1 MAKARKV
8 KGESISAIAEALGVS
23 RVTLYRHIGWP
34 SHFPHSSEPLSRHT
48 RRIEAQVRFKA
59 CSPGETPGKV
69 VQRQFKGVRACPGRI
84 EGACALP
91 TGKVK
96 WFNNEKGFG
105 FLSRD
110 DGGDVFVHSSVL
122 PAGVDSLKPGQ
133 RVEFGVVAGQRGD
146 QALSVSLLDPTP
158 SVAAAQRKKPDELAS
173 IVQDLTTLLENI
185 TPMLEKGRYPDK
197 ASGKKIA
204 GLLRAVADQLDV

>member
-1 MAKARKV
+1 M
-8 KGESISAIAEALGVS
+8 
-23 RVTLYRHIGWP
+23 
-34 SHFPHSSEPLSRHT
+34 
-48 RRIEAQVRFKA
+48 
-59 CSPGETPGKV
+59 
-69 VQRQFKGVRACPGRI
+69 
-84 EGACALP
+84 P

-96 WFNNEKGFG
+96 WFNSEKGFG

-122 PAGVDSLKPGQ
+122 PAGVDVLKPGQ
-133 RVEFGVVAGQRGD
+133 RVVFGVVAGQRGD
-146 QALSVSLLDPTP
+146 QALSVTILDPTP
-158 SVAAAQRKKPDELAS
+158 SVAAAQRRKPDELAS

-185 TPMLEKGRYPDK
+185 TPMLEKGRYPEK

>member
-1 MAKARKV
+1 M
-8 KGESISAIAEALGVS
+8 
-23 RVTLYRHIGWP
+23 
-34 SHFPHSSEPLSRHT
+34 
-48 RRIEAQVRFKA
+48 
-59 CSPGETPGKV
+59 
-69 VQRQFKGVRACPGRI
+69 
-84 EGACALP
+84 P

-96 WFNNEKGFG
+96 WFNSEKGFG

-122 PAGVDSLKPGQ
+122 PAGVETLKPGQ

-146 QALSVSLLDPTP
+146 QALSVVVLDPAP

-173 IVQDLTTLLENI
+173 IVQDLTTLLENVSQ
-185 TPMLEKGRYPDK
+185 TLERGRYPEK
-197 ASGKKIA
+197 TAGKQVA

>member
-1 MAKARKV
+1 MLYGPVYRA
-8 KGESISAIAEALGVS
+8 ISSAVS
-23 RVTLYRHIGWP
+23 DAVSDEY
-34 SHFPHSSEPLSRHT
+34 ED
-48 RRIEAQVRFKA
+48 
-59 CSPGETPGKV
+59 
-69 VQRQFKGVRACPGRI
+69 
-84 EGACALP
+84 EGDVP

-96 WFNNEKGFG
+96 WFNSEKGFG

-122 PAGVDSLKPGQ
+122 PAGVDVLKPGQ

-146 QALSVSLLDPTP
+146 QALSVTILDPTP
-158 SVAAAQRKKPDELAS
+158 SVAAAQRRKPDELAS

-185 TPMLEKGRYPDK
+185 TPMLERGRYPEK

>member
-1 MAKARKV
+1 M
-8 KGESISAIAEALGVS
+8 
-23 RVTLYRHIGWP
+23 
-34 SHFPHSSEPLSRHT
+34 
-48 RRIEAQVRFKA
+48 
-59 CSPGETPGKV
+59 
-69 VQRQFKGVRACPGRI
+69 
-84 EGACALP
+84 P

-96 WFNNEKGFG
+96 WFNSEKGFG

-122 PAGVDSLKPGQ
+122 PAGVEVLKPGQ

-146 QALSVSLLDPTP
+146 QALSVVLLDPTP
-158 SVAAAQRKKPDELAS
+158 SVAVAQRRKPDELAS

-185 TPMLEKGRYPDK
+185 TPMLERGRYPDK
-197 ASGKKIA
+197 ASGSKIA

>member
-1 MAKARKV
+1 M
-8 KGESISAIAEALGVS
+8 
-23 RVTLYRHIGWP
+23 
-34 SHFPHSSEPLSRHT
+34 
-48 RRIEAQVRFKA
+48 
-59 CSPGETPGKV
+59 
-69 VQRQFKGVRACPGRI
+69 
-84 EGACALP
+84 P

-96 WFNNEKGFG
+96 WFNSEKGFG

-122 PAGVDSLKPGQ
+122 PDGVDVLKPGQ

-146 QALSVSLLDPTP
+146 QALSVTVLDPTP
-158 SVAAAQRKKPDELAS
+158 SVAAAQRRKPDELAS

-197 ASGKKIA
+197 VSGKKIA